1 MELMED
7 IILKTLIN
15 KCSKLS
21 SHDILGNYSK
31 YVIIHSCDMHVYTKL
46 HDMHQIFFYLTYTLW
61 LMYHI
66 NWNMSD
72 NVICGSRLSLTIHS
86 ELQMKGSLTRE
97 LNTLR
102 LSKACVFTAVHHW
115 VVQMHGK
122 DFMYYVL
129 MYVIFIRVIS
139 HCWFEIR
146 FLYKPNIIDYHY
158 SCTMHMIRTI
168 QEFEKPFH

>member
-15 KCSKLS
+15 KGSKLS

-46 HDMHQIFFYLTYTLW
+46 HDTHQIFFYLTYTLW

-66 NWNMSD
+66 NWNVSD
-72 NVICGSRLSLTIHS
+72 NVICGSRLSVTIHS
-86 ELQMKGSLTRE
+86 ELQMKGSLI
-97 LNTLR
+97 LCSCL
-102 LSKACVFTAVHHW
+102 KHVHHW

-122 DFMYYVL
+122 DYMYYVH
-129 MYVIFIRVIS
+129 MYEIFVRLIS

-146 FLYKPNIIDYHY
+146 WLEQSRIWKKPNLSLI
-158 SCTMHMIRTI
+158 
-168 QEFEKPFH
+168 FE

>member
-1 MELMED
+1 MED
-7 IILKTLIN
+7 VILKTLIN
-15 KCSKLS
+15 KGSKLS
-21 SHDILGNYSK
+21 SHDILLGNYSK

-46 HDMHQIFFYLTYTLW
+46 HDTHQIFFYLTYTLW

-66 NWNMSD
+66 NWNVSD
-72 NVICGSRLSLTIHS
+72 NVICGSRLSVTIHTFRTAD
-86 ELQMKGSLTRE
+86 ERE
-97 LNTLR
+97 LNTLQ

-122 DFMYYVL
+122 EYMYYVH
-129 MYVIFIRVIS
+129 MYVIFIRLIS

-146 FLYKPNIIDYHY
+146 FLYKPNIIYYHY

-168 QEFEKPFH
+168 QEFEKTFH